1 MALEKDYLSLAKAG
15 DSEAFIKIFEQ
26 YKPIVFKMKGK
37 YYVQELDVDDWQQ
50 EGRLVLFQSIQTYA
64 PDRGISLGSFFRMN
78 LERHIYTLLR
88 KQGAV
93 KRKLNHQAC
102 SLDERLETVG
112 ETVLL
117 SASQSSDIFLDYIQI
132 RSELE
137 TYFQSLSAFETRIFT
152 HYLVG
157 NSYKKM
163 ALIEGCLELKVRNG
177 LDRARRKLKEVI
189 C

>member
-1 MALEKDYLSLAKAG
+1 MELGQDHLNMAKTG
-15 DSEAFIKIFEQ
+15 DSQAFIKLFEQ

-37 YYVQELDVDDWQQ
+37 YYVQELDGDDWQQ

-88 KQGAV
+88 KQGAE

-102 SLDERLETVG
+102 SLDERLEAVG

-117 SASQSSDIFLDYIQI
+117 AASQSSDLFLDYIQI
-132 RSELE
+132 RSELR
-137 TYFQSLSAFETRIFT
+137 TYFQGLSVFEARIFA
-152 HYLVG
+152 HYLLG
-157 NSYKKM
+157 NSYEKT
-163 ALIEGCLELKVRNG
+163 ALIEGCMELKVRNG
-177 LDRARRKLKEVI
+177 LDRARRKLKEAI